1 MRSIPETIM
10 HFRNMER
17 TAPSM
22 LREVKWQ
29 FKDMANGGDGGE
41 LGFRPDGWTKTQ
53 EATCR
58 SYNYSNHSDE
68 FFAEVC
74 DLMGWKR

>member
-1 MRSIPETIM
+1 MRDIAEVIM

-17 TAPSM
+17 HASSM

-29 FKDMANGGDGGE
+29 FRDMANGGDGGI
-41 LGFRPDGWTKTQ
+41 LGFRPDGWTKNR
-53 EATCR
+53 EPTCR
-58 SYNYSNHSDE
+58 DYNYPDHPDE

-74 DLMGWKR
+74 DLMSWER